1 MIGPVL
7 TSRIRETYREWLK
20 VDRFGH
26 TTLGFDPNE
35 PIPITSIRDFIKHM
49 VARSAMPPPPV
60 EGLPPVKLQSF
71 DNMGITFFEFL
82 SAPLIK
88 NDALKIHVE
97 EVAFKLVCLSVVEKL
112 LRDVLSFR
120 VSGTEDKKIK
130 ADLLEES
137 GVKDT
142 KTLFH
147 FLSSPVQR
155 RAVANIMY
163 TELTEYLGK
172 RTLRSFFVKEVNEQG
187 YLSWWPGA
195 RTGAGRGLST
205 HSIPTELGTVS
216 VDVSRYESGDV
227 DPVNG
232 YEWCAEL
239 RQKPGSETP
248 DAIAYGMVY
257 TFKCEDGFPLAGKS
271 ALLDTADLVAD
282 TDVLQ
287 VNAFFEQHAD
297 AHQVIGTSDLCFVWL
312 WERQAS
318 SPKGAGKDCLRAA
331 IVDLKKRFRRIRTII
346 IDIKPSQ
353 FISWDGTADPTSIQI
368 EKQHASESL
377 LEYIENLD
385 LGSQVNGEC
394 RYIVN
399 RQGSDPN
406 GALAVL
412 SKDMNQ
418 RMK

>member
-1 MIGPVL
+1 
-7 TSRIRETYREWLK
+7 
-20 VDRFGH
+20 
-26 TTLGFDPNE
+26 
-35 PIPITSIRDFIKHM
+35 
-49 VARSAMPPPPV
+49 
-60 EGLPPVKLQSF
+60 
-71 DNMGITFFEFL
+71 
-82 SAPLIK
+82 
-88 NDALKIHVE
+88 
-97 EVAFKLVCLSVVEKL
+97 
-112 LRDVLSFR
+112 
-120 VSGTEDKKIK
+120 
-130 ADLLEES
+130 
-137 GVKDT
+137 
-142 KTLFH
+142 
-147 FLSSPVQR
+147 
-155 RAVANIMY
+155 
-163 TELTEYLGK
+163 
-172 RTLRSFFVKEVNEQG
+172 
-187 YLSWWPGA
+187 
-195 RTGAGRGLST
+195 
-205 HSIPTELGTVS
+205 
-216 VDVSRYESGDV
+216 
-227 DPVNG
+227 
-232 YEWCAEL
+232 
-239 RQKPGSETP
+239 
-248 DAIAYGMVY
+248 MVY